1 MNSRAEINQHERSL
15 AAILGEMKQELKEF
29 VETRI
34 SMLKSEF
41 HEKLAHWKVAA
52 PLGGAGVVL
61 LSTAYLLIT
70 LALVALA
77 TVFIGDTPYR
87 WFFAFLGVGVLWAVL
102 GAIFLYIA
110 KREFEL
116 NRLMPQK
123 TMEVLKGD
131 KLWLQ
136 KEARTQ
142 I

>member
-1 MNSRAEINQHERSL
+1 
-15 AAILGEMKQELKEF
+15 MKQDLKEF

-34 SMLKSEF
+34 AMVKSEF
-41 HEKLAHWKVAA
+41 RDKLVHWKVAA
-52 PLGGAGVVL
+52 PLAGAGVVL
-61 LSTAYLLIT
+61 LGTAYLLIT

-77 TVFIGDTPYR
+77 AVFIGDTPYR
-87 WFFAFLGVGVLWAVL
+87 WFFALLGVGVLWTVL
-102 GAIFLYIA
+102 SGISLYIA

-123 TMEVLKGD
+123 TMAVLKGD

-136 KEARTQ
+136 NEARSQ

>member
-1 MNSRAEINQHERSL
+1 MNSRAETNPSERSL
-15 AAILGEMKQELKEF
+15 AAILGEMKQELNDF
-29 VETRI
+29 VETRVA
-34 SMLKSEF
+34 MVKSEF
-41 HEKLAHWKVAA
+41 RDKLAHWKVAA
-52 PLGGAGVVL
+52 PLAGAGVLL

-77 TVFIGDTPYR
+77 AVFIGDTPYR
-87 WFFAFLGVGVLWAVL
+87 WFFALLAVGVLWAVL
-102 GAIFLYIA
+102 GGVSLYIA

-123 TMEVLKGD
+123 TMEVIKGD

-136 KEARTQ
+136 KEARNQ

>member
-1 MNSRAEINQHERSL
+1 MNSGAEMNPHERSL

-34 SMLKSEF
+34 AMVKSEF
-41 HEKLAHWKVAA
+41 RDKLVHWKVAA
-52 PLGGAGVVL
+52 PLAGAGVVL
-61 LSTAYLLIT
+61 LGTAYLLIT

-77 TVFIGDTPYR
+77 AVFIGDTPYR
-87 WFFAFLGVGVLWAVL
+87 WFFALLGVGVLWTVL
-102 GAIFLYIA
+102 SGISLYIA

-123 TMEVLKGD
+123 TMAVLKGD

-136 KEARTQ
+136 NEARSQ

>member
-1 MNSRAEINQHERSL
+1 MNPHERSL

-34 SMLKSEF
+34 AMVKSEF
-41 HEKLAHWKVAA
+41 RDKLVHWKVAA
-52 PLGGAGVVL
+52 PLAGAGVVL
-61 LSTAYLLIT
+61 LGTAYLLIT

-77 TVFIGDTPYR
+77 AVFIGDTPYR
-87 WFFAFLGVGVLWAVL
+87 WFFALLGVGVLWTVL
-102 GAIFLYIA
+102 SGISLYIA

-123 TMEVLKGD
+123 TMAVLKGD

-136 KEARTQ
+136 NEARSQ